1 MKQLSYSRSLVRRGL
16 FPAVALTVLA
26 LAPVAWGGL
35 KSWTVFCE
43 KNADG
48 SGLCYGNFVG
58 YRQDAVTT
66 SSASF
71 RDDMVGGRLFQA
83 YATPAGATSHT
94 IYSCVPDATVGLLW
108 EQALSARG
116 FFRVEWDATGT
127 CKYLRLVNGSQNTN
141 F

>member
-1 MKQLSYSRSLVRRGL
+1 MKQLSSSRSLVRKGL
-16 FPAVALTVLA
+16 LPGIALAALA

-35 KSWTVFCE
+35 QSQTLFCQ
-43 KNADG
+43 KNTDG
-48 SGLCYGNFVG
+48 SGHCFGNLVG
-58 YRQDAVTT
+58 FRQDAVTT

-71 RDDMVGGRLFQA
+71 RDDMVGGRLFQS
-83 YATPAGATSHT
+83 YFTPAGATTHT
-94 IYSCVPDATVGLLW
+94 IYSCVPDAVVGELW
-108 EQALSARG
+108 EQALSTRG